1 MIAFAETDD
10 GLLKGSGRSIPGLH
24 LRDALDLVTKR
35 DPSLVVAFGGHAMAA
50 GLSIPQD
57 KFQPFQQLFESVVE
71 TLLTPADLQ
80 AVIETDGGFDAE
92 AMSLE
97 SAQVLSGQVWG
108 QGFAPPLFSDT
119 FSVINQRIVGSK
131 HLKLLLEKQGKR
143 FDAIYFGQNG
153 IIARNGRSRLSIA
166 GEYL

>member
-1 MIAFAETDD
+1 
-10 GLLKGSGRSIPGLH
+10 
-24 LRDALDLVTKR
+24 LDLVTKR
-35 DPSLVVAFGGHAMAA
+35 NPSLVVAFGGHAMAA

-57 KFQPFQQLFESVVE
+57 KFAAFQQQFESVVKV
-71 TLLTPADLQ
+71 LLSPADLQ

-143 FDAIYFGQNG
+143 FDAIYFGQTESLPEHVEAVYQLQVNTYNG
-153 IIARNGRSRLSIA
+153 EQSVQLQLLHA
-166 GEYL
+166 